1 MKFLDK
7 GRYKYWI
14 AVCLIYYIGLTNM
27 TDIITE
33 FNRVKNI

>member
-1 MKFLDK
+1 MKFLDR

-14 AVCLIYYIGLTNM
+14 AVCLIYMGLTNM

-33 FNRVKNI
+33 FNIVKNI